1 MLNFSEKYT
10 ICTYMYIYVYTY
22 IHIHTS
28 SIYVYTYYVEYIH
41 ILVPSIFMANPKPS
55 VLFSNF
61 CHPMVP
67 GVMTISKS
75 WRRPKVAGGAAD
87 GPGVLLIDDGH
98 IPSGYLTLPW
108 KWPIYR
114 WFTY

>member
-10 ICTYMYIYVYTY
+10 ICTYIYIYVYIYIY

-28 SIYVYTYYVEYIH
+28 AIYVYTYYVEYIH

-61 CHPMVP
+61 CRPMVP

-98 IPSGYLTLPW
+98 IPSGYLT
-108 KWPIYR
+108 
-114 WFTY
+114 